1 VYVFCS
7 GKQIVTRDCTSTRYR
22 YKPGTCL
29 PYDNGIQCFCF
40 KDKCNDKQF
49 DSTVLKAYKAL
60 DSAPGDSPRNGSQPS
75 DGSDKSGGSK
85 SASTLM
91 TMDVVIFISLVVS
104 ELL

>member
-1 VYVFCS
+1 M
-7 GKQIVTRDCTSTRYR
+7 TRGCTYTP
-22 YKPGTCL
+22 YKAGTCL

-60 DSAPGDSPRNGSQPS
+60 DSTPGHMTRNGFQPS

-85 SASTLM
+85 SASTVL
-91 TMDVVIFISLVVS
+91 TMDVVIFISLVVC